1 MLEKYIK
8 NHLIPII
15 VSGIGIVILIIADT
29 TWIKAVS
36 AVVVIAAWMVGSA
49 MAIKEMS
56 IRNQEKTD
64 TSSER
69 LVAGM
74 QGLSSGLDAISRDY
88 SNDLDSELNK
98 IKILIADT
106 VKLLNESFTRLEKLS
121 NDERDLVKV
130 VIQNM
135 SKTITDHDGREYD
148 IHSVVNDASSVLE
161 FFIDVVVE
169 MSKVSVQLVSK
180 IDDISE
186 KTDVIFNLLG
196 GIKDLADRTNLLA
209 LNASIEAARAG
220 EAGRGF
226 AVVANEVRAL
236 AQRSTEFNEE
246 IVGNVQSA
254 RITIEDTAKIIG
266 NIGFNDMSM
275 AIKTKGNVDKMLKE
289 MVSMNEMMKG
299 SLSEVTALNEEING
313 SVAVAVRSLQ
323 FEDIVRQIIEYA
335 QGSIGGMKS
344 LLQECSSDLKAS
356 SGGDGAGDVQCCEK
370 LIDVGFRLKEASE
383 QLVNVRHKSVQQES
397 MDAGDVD
404 LF

>member
-1 MLEKYIK
+1 MLVKYIK
-8 NHLIPII
+8 NHLVPII
-15 VSGIGIVILIIADT
+15 VCGIGIVILVIADN
-29 TWIKAVS
+29 TWVKAVT
-36 AVVVIAAWMVGSA
+36 AVVVIASWIVDSA
-49 MAIKEMS
+49 MAIRVMNARGQKDAAL
-56 IRNQEKTD
+56 T
-64 TSSER
+64 SER
-69 LVAGM
+69 LAAGM

-88 SNDLDSELNK
+88 SNDLENELNK

-106 VKLLNESFTRLEKLS
+106 VKLLNESFTRLDKLS

-135 SKTITDHDGREYD
+135 SKTIADSDGHEYD
-148 IHSVVNDASSVLE
+148 IHSVVNDASKVME

-169 MSKVSVQLVSK
+169 MSKISVQLVSK

-236 AQRSTEFNEE
+236 AQRSTEFNDE
-246 IVGNVQSA
+246 IVGNVKAA
-254 RITIEDTAKIIG
+254 RVTIEDTAKIIG

-289 MVSMNEMMKG
+289 IVSMNEMMKG
-299 SLSEVTALNEEING
+299 SLREVTALNDQING

-323 FEDIVRQIIEYA
+323 FEDIVRQIIEYT

-344 LLQECSSDLKAS
+344 LLQECSLDLSAS
-356 SGGDGAGDVQCCEK
+356 PGSNGAGDVQCCEK
-370 LIDVGFRLKEASE
+370 LIGVGARLREAGE
-383 QLVNVRHKSVQQES
+383 ELVNVRHKSVQQES